1 MFVTVARF
9 ASTSQKNGAPGAA
22 RAPRQV
28 QHCLRALRTQR
39 GLTRR
44 EVCECTG
51 LSVSTLRAVE
61 KQEREV
67 SLATAFKLA
76 HFYGLPVTEIWRPL
90 FQQICREMT
99 GVES

>member
-1 MFVTVARF
+1 MFVTVARL
-9 ASTSQKNGAPGAA
+9 AATSPKNSAPGPA

-28 QHCLRALRTQR
+28 QHCLRTLRTQR

-44 EVCECTG
+44 EVSECTG

-61 KQEREV
+61 QQEREV

-99 GVES
+99 GAEA